1 MDDKYSLELGRQ
13 VTKNQQRRLWSPPF
27 LKSKN
32 PFHRIKKCP
41 CAGSAGETVGGQL
54 KGGIVKRFSW
64 ILVFTLLLGSTWAP
78 VGAYDYPIKDPYAA
92 TIAGTPTELEPSL
105 PESIDYE
112 LLGLK
117 VFPDRPMP
125 DVFWYQREFLYTLSY
140 QKQAAPLIFV
150 IAGTGSSFYASSM
163 IFLQKA
169 LWQAGFHVIC
179 LSSPTQMNF
188 VTTASATC
196 VPGNIREDTQD
207 LYRVMTKAW
216 EQVKGRIKVTDFYLT
231 GYSLG
236 ASQSAFVSKLD
247 EEKRVFNFKK
257 VLMINP
263 AVSLYTSA
271 RILDGMLLRI
281 VPTQSPEEFDQWF
294 REILGGFGRIYK
306 QMGQPPL
313 DHDFLYDVYRH
324 LLKTGVA
331 PRQDNMA
338 GMIGTVFRLASSNM
352 IFSADVMANYGLIVP
367 KNSELGSADSLTD
380 YFKVTNRV
388 SFIDYFNEFLVP
400 YFQSKNPGLTKE
412 ALIESTS
419 LRSIESYLR
428 NSPKIVLMDNEDD
441 LILAPED
448 LAFLKDVFG
457 SRAKIYP
464 YGGHLGNM
472 TYTAN
477 IHYMID
483 VLKN

>member
-1 MDDKYSLELGRQ
+1 VKKSLLI
-13 VTKNQQRRLWSPPF
+13 L
-27 LKSKN
+27 
-32 PFHRIKKCP
+32 
-41 CAGSAGETVGGQL
+41 
-54 KGGIVKRFSW
+54 IVSM
-64 ILVFTLLLGSTWAP
+64 LLGVIGGPA
-78 VGAYDYPIKDPYAA
+78 GAYDYPIKDPYAA
-92 TIAGTPTELEPSL
+92 TIAGTPSDLQPPL
-105 PESIDYE
+105 PETLDYE

-117 VFPDRPMP
+117 VFPGRPTP

-150 IAGTGSSFYASSM
+150 IAGTGSSFYSSSM
-163 IFLQKA
+163 IFLQKV

-196 VPGNIREDTQD
+196 VPGNILEDTQD
-207 LYRVMTKAW
+207 LYRVMTLAW

-247 EEKRVFNFKK
+247 EEKSVFNFKK

-271 RILDGMLLRI
+271 KILDDMIRQA
-281 VPTQSPEEFDQWF
+281 VPNPSPEEFDRWF
-294 REILGGFGRIYK
+294 KERLSGFGRIYRHL
-306 QMGQPPL
+306 GEPPL
-313 DHDFLYDVYRH
+313 DQDFLYDAYRY
-324 LLKTGVA
+324 LMKRMDPPKQENL
-331 PRQDNMA
+331 A
-338 GMIGTVFRLASSNM
+338 GMIGTVFRLASTNM

-367 KNSELGSADSLTD
+367 KNRELGSADSLTD
-380 YFKVTNRV
+380 YMKVTTRV
-388 SFIDYFNEFLVP
+388 SFIDYFNEFLYP
-400 YFQSKNPGLTKE
+400 YSQSRNPGLTKE

-441 LILAPED
+441 LILTPED
-448 LAFLKDVFG
+448 LSFLKDVFG
-457 SRAKIYP
+457 ARAKIYP
-464 YGGHLGNM
+464 RGGHLGNM
-472 TYTAN
+472 MYSAN
-477 IHYMID
+477 VYYMIN